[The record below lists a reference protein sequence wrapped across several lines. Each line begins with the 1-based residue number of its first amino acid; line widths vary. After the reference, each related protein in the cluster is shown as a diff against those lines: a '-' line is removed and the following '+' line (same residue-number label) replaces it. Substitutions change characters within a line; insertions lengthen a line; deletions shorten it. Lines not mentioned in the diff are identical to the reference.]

1 MFKMFQ
7 MTLFTDIWTWI
18 LVVLNKS
25 QVLTLRKYSGQ
36 PSVKSN
42 FILQPYRGE
51 VKCPHKCGRAPEVN
65 LECVPT
71 AQTGKLR

>member
-1 MFKMFQ
+1 

-42 FILQPYRGE
+42 FFLQPYRASS
-51 VKCPHKCGRAPEVN
+51 CPRECGRAPEVN

-71 AQTGKLR
+71 AQAGKFR